1 MHSIH
6 QIPQKIIAKRLKKS
20 TYWVRKVLQKYKKNH
35 WAILRGSQRPV
46 KFNKIHQRAKII
58 IDKFIKECQ
67 GPILVPDIQK
77 FLKKRHGIKLG
88 ATILRQYLREVLG
101 MRYRVLGVVG
111 QRFDEHS
118 TLLKRQVAAFEYIK
132 ALNAGT
138 EIFNIDESI
147 IRSTDQRKRG
157 WALAKNRILVSKA
170 LRLPQ
175 ISMIAAISSKG
186 RVFFTIN

>member
-1 MHSIH
+1 
-6 QIPQKIIAKRLKKS
+6 
-20 TYWVRKVLQKYKKNH
+20 
-35 WAILRGSQRPV
+35 
-46 KFNKIHQRAKII
+46 
-58 IDKFIKECQ
+58 
-67 GPILVPDIQK
+67 
-77 FLKKRHGIKLG
+77 
-88 ATILRQYLREVLG
+88 

-118 TLLKRQVAAFEYIK
+118 TLLKRQIAAFEY
-132 ALNAGT
+132 LRSLQGGT

-170 LRLPQ
+170 LRMPQ
-175 ISMIAAISSKG
+175 ISIIAAIFSSG

>member
-1 MHSIH
+1 
-6 QIPQKIIAKRLKKS
+6 
-20 TYWVRKVLQKYKKNH
+20 
-35 WAILRGSQRPV
+35 
-46 KFNKIHQRAKII
+46 
-58 IDKFIKECQ
+58 
-67 GPILVPDIQK
+67 
-77 FLKKRHGIKLG
+77 
-88 ATILRQYLREVLG
+88 

-118 TLLKRQVAAFEYIK
+118 TLLKRQAAAFEYIEAMK
-132 ALNAGT
+132 AGT

-175 ISMIAAISSKG
+175 ISMIAAVSSNG

>member
-1 MHSIH
+1 
-6 QIPQKIIAKRLKKS
+6 LK
-20 TYWVRKVLQKYKKNH
+20 
-35 WAILRGSQRPV
+35 
-46 KFNKIHQRAKII
+46 
-58 IDKFIKECQ
+58 
-67 GPILVPDIQK
+67 
-77 FLKKRHGIKLG
+77 
-88 ATILRQYLREVLG
+88 
-101 MRYRVLGVVG
+101 
-111 QRFDEHS
+111 
-118 TLLKRQVAAFEYIK
+118 
-132 ALNAGT
+132 AGL